1 MDAMYVMAERTVD
14 ELESRLR
21 RIQYVMAGYS
31 DSTERELDET
41 KSAGAK
47 QTIPTRLE
55 CLKHGLSR
63 LSQQSRVVGEVIR
76 MRTSQRV
83 ITDLNGKYECS

>member
-1 MDAMYVMAERTVD
+1 MDAMDEMAERTVD

-31 DSTERELDET
+31 DSTERELDEI

-47 QTIPTRLE
+47 QTITVRLE
-55 CLKHGLSR
+55 SLKHGLSR
-63 LSQQSRVVGEVIR
+63 LSQQSRAVGEVIR

-83 ITDLNGKYECS
+83 VTASDGKYECS